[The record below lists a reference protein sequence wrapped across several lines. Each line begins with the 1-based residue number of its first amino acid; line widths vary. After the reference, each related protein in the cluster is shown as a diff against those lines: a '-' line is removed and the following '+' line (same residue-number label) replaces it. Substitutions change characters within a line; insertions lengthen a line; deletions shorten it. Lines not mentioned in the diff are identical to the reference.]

1 MRAILRFTAICL
13 FTCAAAWA
21 QDVSTSQIKGTVQD
35 PSGAAVP
42 GAQVKVTQTDTGAT
56 RSAVTEADGSY
67 VLTSLPIGPYR
78 MEVTKTGFSKYVQS
92 GIVLQI
98 ASNPTIEV
106 SLRVGAVT
114 EQIQVEAN
122 TTMVETQSSGV
133 GSVVDIKR
141 VLDLPLIGR
150 NVQDLITTMGAAAS
164 GSDGAQLS
172 ARNYPGIQAFSVAGG
187 LATGTSYT
195 LDGSMH
201 NDVYTNSTLPL
212 PFPDA
217 LQEFKVET
225 SALPAQYGMHSGAA
239 VNAVTKSG
247 TNQYHGD
254 LFEFVR
260 NYKFNAKQRFA
271 TSRDS
276 LKRNQWGGT
285 VGGPILRS
293 KLFFFAGYQQTDT
306 RQSPSSTVTFVPTP
320 DMLQGDFSTFAS
332 ATSAGGCQPA
342 AVTLKDPTNNNLPY
356 APLNHIPLT
365 EVLCAGSQY
374 RQAPSRRHRPVRKDQ
389 LRRQNGRRRAVRGGQ
404 DGLSVERHPLPL
416 RPLPWYS

>member
-1 MRAILRFTAICL
+1 M
-13 FTCAAAWA
+13 WA

-42 GAQVKVTQTDTGAT
+42 GAEVKVTQTDTGAT
-56 RSAVTEADGSY
+56 RTAITDSDGSY
-67 VLTSLPIGPYR
+67 VLTSLAIGPYR
-78 MEVTKTGFSKYVQS
+78 LEVSKEGFSKYVQS

-106 SLRVGAVT
+106 SLRVGSIS

-133 GSVVDIKR
+133 GGVVDMKR

-150 NVQDLITTMGAAAS
+150 NVQDLITTTGAAAQ

-225 SALPAQYGMHSGAA
+225 SACRRNTGCTRAPRSMRSPSPAPI
-239 VNAVTKSG
+239 SG
-247 TNQYHGD
+247 T
-254 LFEFVR
+254 
-260 NYKFNAKQRFA
+260 A
-271 TSRDS
+271 T
-276 LKRNQWGGT
+276 
-285 VGGPILRS
+285 RS
-293 KLFFFAGYQQTDT
+293 SSCEITNLT
-306 RQSPSSTVTFVPTP
+306 PSS
-320 DMLQGDFSTFAS
+320 AS
-332 ATSAGGCQPA
+332 PRLA
-342 AVTLKDPTNNNLPY
+342 
-356 APLNHIPLT
+356 I
-365 EVLCAGSQY
+365 
-374 RQAPSRRHRPVRKDQ
+374 R
-389 LRRQNGRRRAVRGGQ
+389 
-404 DGLSVERHPLPL
+404 
-416 RPLPWYS
+416 